1 MKVLAIN
8 SSPLGRKGNTEIILE
23 GFLGGLQEAGAEVE
37 KVYTKELDIG
47 PCLGKLACWIKTPGK
62 CCQQDDMALLLEK
75 LAEADIWVF
84 ATPLYWDGV
93 TGPLKNLFDRMLPLL
108 EPNIEL
114 FAGHCRHPLRKNVK
128 QGKIVLISTCGFWE
142 SDNFEPL
149 VVHIKAICKNI
160 HREFAG
166 ALLRPHGAH
175 LKYMIKHDNQANEI
189 LKASHAAGVELAKTG
204 QISQHTLV
212 NVSKELLP
220 REEYIKR
227 VNGNFKRLLTN

>member
-23 GFLGGLQEAGAEVE
+23 EFLEGLQEAGAEVE
-37 KVYTKELDIG
+37 KVYSKELNIR

-62 CCQQDDMALLLEK
+62 CCQQDDMAILLEK

-84 ATPLYWDGV
+84 ASPLYWDGV
-93 TGPLKNLFDRMLPLL
+93 TGLLKNIFDRMLPLL

-114 FAGHCRHPLRKNVK
+114 YDGHCRHPLRKNVK

-149 VVHIKAICKNI
+149 VIHVQAICKNI

-175 LKYMIKHDNQANEI
+175 LKYMIKHDNQADEI
-189 LKASHAAGVELAKTG
+189 LKASHAAGVELATVG
-204 QISQHTLV
+204 RISQQTLA
-212 NVSKELLP
+212 NVSKELFP
-220 REEYIKR
+220 IEEYIKR
-227 VNGNFKRLLTN
+227 VNGNFK

>member
-93 TGPLKNLFDRMLPLL
+93 TGPLKNLFDRMLPL
-108 EPNIEL
+108 
-114 FAGHCRHPLRKNVK
+114 
-128 QGKIVLISTCGFWE
+128 
-142 SDNFEPL
+142 
-149 VVHIKAICKNI
+149 HIKAICKNI